1 MSDDR
6 KYPDN
11 KKRGL
16 FGKRQ
21 RDEEAIKC
29 VYAGPDY
36 FAARTGR
43 VYAGPDRDGD
53 RDRNDGNNGEN
64 GGENDAGIEE
74 VYAGP
79 EFFGEP
85 EEVTDEVTD
94 KVTDEATDEV
104 TDEATGEAT
113 GNNPEEDGG
122 STEET
127 VKEASAA
134 AEEKSESETAGSE
147 KPKDAYPR
155 PSGPEFPPQAF
166 MAVYAGPAYFNGEND
181 SLGFMSVGGFAPA
194 PFRISEFCPDCG
206 AAAREGDRFCRSC
219 GRKLGK

>member
-53 RDRNDGNNGEN
+53 RD
-64 GGENDAGIEE
+64 GENDAGIEE

-85 EEVTDEVTD
+85 EEVTDEVTE
-94 KVTDEATDEV
+94 EA
-104 TDEATGEAT
+104 TDEATGE
-113 GNNPEEDGG
+113 NPEEDGG
-122 STEET
+122 STGDAANET
-127 VKEASAA
+127 PAE
-134 AEEKSESETAGSE
+134 AEEDKSESAAAGSE
-147 KPKDAYPR
+147 KAKDADPR
-155 PSGPEFPPQAF
+155 PARPEFPPQTF

-181 SLGFMSVGGFAPA
+181 RLGFMSVGGFAPA
-194 PFRISEFCPDCG
+194 PFKISEFCPDCG
-206 AAAREGDRFCRSC
+206 AGAREGDRFCRSC

>member
-1 MSDDR
+1 MSDDG

-43 VYAGPDRDGD
+43 VYAGPERDGD

-79 EFFGEP
+79 AFFNDQSNKGP
-85 EEVTDEVTD
+85 FVFRGM
-94 KVTDEATDEV
+94 A
-104 TDEATGEAT
+104 
-113 GNNPEEDGG
+113 P
-122 STEET
+122 
-127 VKEASAA
+127 AA
-134 AEEKSESETAGSE
+134 ANT
-147 KPKDAYPR
+147 R
-155 PSGPEFPPQAF
+155 
-166 MAVYAGPAYFNGEND
+166 
-181 SLGFMSVGGFAPA
+181 
-194 PFRISEFCPDCG
+194 FCPECG
-206 AAAREGDRFCRSC
+206 SAAREGDLFCREC
-219 GRKLGK
+219 GSKLSK

>member
-85 EEVTDEVTD
+85 EEV
-94 KVTDEATDEV
+94 A
-104 TDEATGEAT
+104 DEATGEAT
-113 GNNPEEDGG
+113 GKNPEEDGG
-122 STEET
+122 STEDAAN
-127 VKEASAA
+127 EAPEV
-134 AEEKSESETAGSE
+134 AEEEKAGAEAAGSE
-147 KPKDAYPR
+147 KAKDADPR
-155 PSGPEFPPQAF
+155 PAGPEFPPQTF

-181 SLGFMSVGGFAPA
+181 RLGFMSVGGFAPA
-194 PFRISEFCPDCG
+194 PFKISEFCPDCG
-206 AAAREGDRFCRSC
+206 AGAREGDRFCRSC

>member
-43 VYAGPDRDGD
+43 VYAGPERDVG
-53 RDRNDGNNGEN
+53 RNGGRKD
-64 GGENDAGIEE
+64 GENDAGIEE

-85 EEVTDEVTD
+85 EEVTYEVTE
-94 KVTDEATDEV
+94 EA
-104 TDEATGEAT
+104 TDEATGE
-113 GNNPEEDGG
+113 NPEEDCG
-122 STEET
+122 STGDGANDTPAE
-127 VKEASAA
+127 
-134 AEEKSESETAGSE
+134 AEEDKSESAAAGSE
-147 KPKDAYPR
+147 KAKDADPR
-155 PSGPEFPPQAF
+155 PAGPEFPPQTF

-181 SLGFMSVGGFAPA
+181 RLGFMSVGGFAPA
-194 PFRISEFCPDCG
+194 PFKISEFCPDCG
-206 AAAREGDRFCRSC
+206 AGAREGDRFCRSC

>member
-43 VYAGPDRDGD
+43 VYAGPDRDRDGD
-53 RDRNDGNNGEN
+53 RD
-64 GGENDAGIEE
+64 GENDAGIEE

-85 EEVTDEVTD
+85 EEVTDEVTE
-94 KVTDEATDEV
+94 EA
-104 TDEATGEAT
+104 TDEATGE
-113 GNNPEEDGG
+113 NPEEDGG
-122 STEET
+122 STGDAANET
-127 VKEASAA
+127 PAE
-134 AEEKSESETAGSE
+134 AEEDKSESAAAGSE
-147 KPKDAYPR
+147 KAKDADPR
-155 PSGPEFPPQAF
+155 PAGPEFPPQTF

-181 SLGFMSVGGFAPA
+181 RLGFMSVGGFAPA
-194 PFRISEFCPDCG
+194 PFKISEFCPDCG
-206 AAAREGDRFCRSC
+206 AGAREGDRFCRSC

>member
-43 VYAGPDRDGD
+43 VYAGPDRDGGWKD
-53 RDRNDGNNGEN
+53 
-64 GGENDAGIEE
+64 GENDAGIEE

-85 EEVTDEVTD
+85 EEVTDEVTE
-94 KVTDEATDEV
+94 EA
-104 TDEATGEAT
+104 TDEATGEVT
-113 GNNPEEDGG
+113 EEDGG
-122 STEET
+122 GTEEAP
-127 VKEASAA
+127 KEAPAP
-134 AEEKSESETAGSE
+134 AEEDEKSESEGTGSG
-147 KPKDAYPR
+147 KTDASAPR
-155 PSGPEFPPQAF
+155 PSGPDLPPQTF

-181 SLGFMSVGGFAPA
+181 RLGFMSVGGFAPA
-194 PFRISEFCPDCG
+194 PFKISEFCPDCG
-206 AAAREGDRFCRSC
+206 AGAREGDRFCRSC

>member
-43 VYAGPDRDGD
+43 VYAGPERDGG
-53 RDRNDGNNGEN
+53 RNGGRKD
-64 GGENDAGIEE
+64 GENDAGIEE

-85 EEVTDEVTD
+85 EEVTDE
-94 KVTDEATDEV
+94 AADEV
-104 TDEATGEAT
+104 TEKATGEAT
-113 GNNPEEDGG
+113 GENPEEDGG
-122 STEET
+122 GTEEAP
-127 VKEASAA
+127 KEAPAP
-134 AEEKSESETAGSE
+134 AEEDEKSESAAAGSE
-147 KPKDAYPR
+147 KAKDADPR
-155 PSGPEFPPQAF
+155 PAGPEFPPQTF

-181 SLGFMSVGGFAPA
+181 RLGFMSVGGFAPA
-194 PFRISEFCPDCG
+194 PFKISEFCPDCG
-206 AAAREGDRFCRSC
+206 AGAREGDRFCRSC

>member
-11 KKRGL
+11 KKRGI

-43 VYAGPDRDGD
+43 VYAGPDRDGG
-53 RDRNDGNNGEN
+53 RNGGQKD
-64 GGENDAGIEE
+64 GENDAGIEE

-85 EEVTDEVTD
+85 EEVTDEVT
-94 KVTDEATDEV
+94 E
-104 TDEATGEAT
+104 EATGE
-113 GNNPEEDGG
+113 NPEEDCG
-122 STEET
+122 STGD
-127 VKEASAA
+127 AA
-134 AEEKSESETAGSE
+134 NDTPAEAEEDKSESAAAGSE
-147 KPKDAYPR
+147 KAKDADPR
-155 PSGPEFPPQAF
+155 PAGPEFPPQTF

-181 SLGFMSVGGFAPA
+181 RLGFMSVGGFAPA
-194 PFRISEFCPDCG
+194 PFKISEFCPDCG
-206 AAAREGDRFCRSC
+206 AGAREGDRFCRSC

>member
-6 KYPDN
+6 KYPDS

-43 VYAGPDRDGD
+43 VYAGPERDRDDDRDGG
-53 RDRNDGNNGEN
+53 RDGGRD
-64 GGENDAGIEE
+64 GENDAGIEE

-85 EEVTDEVTD
+85 EEVADEAA
-94 KVTDEATDEV
+94 DEAT
-104 TDEATGEAT
+104 TKATGEVT
-113 GNNPEEDGG
+113 EEDGG
-122 STEET
+122 STEDAAN
-127 VKEASAA
+127 EAPEAA
-134 AEEKSESETAGSE
+134 EEEKSESEATGSE
-147 KPKDAYPR
+147 KAKDADPR
-155 PSGPEFPPQAF
+155 PAGPDLPPQTF
-166 MAVYAGPAYFNGEND
+166 MAVYAGPAYFNGEKD
-181 SLGFMSVGGFAPA
+181 RLGFMSVGGFAPA
-194 PFRISEFCPDCG
+194 PFKISEFCPDCG
-206 AAAREGDRFCRSC
+206 SGAREGDRFCRSC

>member
-11 KKRGL
+11 KKRVL

-21 RDEEAIKC
+21 RDEEAIEC

-43 VYAGPDRDGD
+43 VYAGPERDGD
-53 RDRNDGNNGEN
+53 DDRD
-64 GGENDAGIEE
+64 GENDAGIEE

-85 EEVTDEVTD
+85 EEVTDEVTE
-94 KVTDEATDEV
+94 EA
-104 TDEATGEAT
+104 TDEATGE
-113 GNNPEEDGG
+113 NPEEDGG
-122 STEET
+122 STGDAANET
-127 VKEASAA
+127 PAE
-134 AEEKSESETAGSE
+134 AEEDKSESAAAGSE
-147 KPKDAYPR
+147 KAKDADPR
-155 PSGPEFPPQAF
+155 PAGPEFPPQTF

-181 SLGFMSVGGFAPA
+181 RLGFMSVGGFAPA
-194 PFRISEFCPDCG
+194 PFKISEFCPDCG
-206 AAAREGDRFCRSC
+206 AGAREGDRFCRSC